1 MDKLN
6 SPLSKIGQNKKRLA
20 ALAVITT
27 AALSQANA
35 AGTTIEVTDV
45 VTTITNGVITV
56 SSIGVAV
63 LSLVVVIKVFKWA
76 RSAM

>member
-1 MDKLN
+1 MNNVHKLV
-6 SPLSKIGQNKKRLA
+6 PKIGQNKNRLA
-20 ALAVITT
+20 ALAVLTT
-27 AALSQANA
+27 AAVSQANA

-45 VTTITNGVITV
+45 ITTITNGVTTV
-56 SSIGVAV
+56 SAIGIAV